1 MATANTTRRV
11 LDAIMSAPH
20 SIGQPEILANAE
32 LQLADVDLMAALID
46 GGYIKEN
53 RQRPGTFFTRTPKR
67 DVIRGFIAGTNS
79 LPGITF
85 EAVPERAPELTREQK
100 IFSLLQRIRTATHS
114 VELPDSDELNDL
126 LDAGLIK
133 EHRDQPSHYFTRRP
147 YRDEID
153 AFLNDCLNLEELFNT
168 TVTCDHVGDHTD
180 HDDSPVCADGRF
192 SEGVSITASMDAFL
206 DQLEAIR
213 EQLNALLDANG
224 R

>member
-1 MATANTTRRV
+1 MATANTARRV

-20 SIGQPEILANAE
+20 SISKAQIVANAE
-32 LQLADVDLMAALID
+32 MTTVDLDLIQGLID
-46 GGYIKEN
+46 AGYLKEDRN
-53 RQRPGTFFTRTPKR
+53 HPGQYFTRKPKR
-67 DVIRGFIAGTNS
+67 DILRGFVAGANA

-114 VELPDSDELNDL
+114 LELPDSDELNDL
-126 LDAGLIK
+126 LDAGLIN
-133 EHRDQPSHYFTRRP
+133 EHRDQPSHYFTRKP
-147 YRDEID
+147 YRYGID
-153 AFLNDCLNLEELFNT
+153 AFLNGNFTLEELFNA